1 MRRCRLDALV
11 DEPNGLADLLRMLA
25 RRATAGCQG
34 RAGADAGPRRSAA
47 EPP

>member
-1 MRRCRLDALV
+1 MRRYRPETRV
-11 DEPNGLADLLRMLA
+11 DESGDRVSLLCVLA
-25 RRATAGCQG
+25 RRAPAGRQA